1 MTHFGNIPT
10 IAAIGGSI
18 YKDGT
23 NTYFD
28 SIETWNETTGKWT
41 TSTTKLGQ
49 PNSEFGYL
57 SIPAYLVCS

>member
-41 TSTTKLGQ
+41 ISTTKLMQ
-49 PNSEFGYL
+49 PKFNFGYS
-57 SIPAYLVCS
+57 SIPVNLVCS